1 LGILIT
7 LRGEKAEK
15 ALDMMGEAVT
25 PGAHDHLAPPDPL
38 PELPG
43 ETDAK
48 KPVSQG
54 KLGRPRRKKFRCP
67 FVPFA

>member
-7 LRGEKAEK
+7 LRGEKVEK

-25 PGAHDHLAPPDPL
+25 PGAHDHLAPQYL
-38 PELPG
+38 VPELPG

-48 KPVSQG
+48 KPV
-54 KLGRPRRKKFRCP
+54 
-67 FVPFA
+67 